1 MGWSLND
8 GGNQRIDTLTKL
20 FWKTPSKC
28 ILEKEKDMLRF
39 IPVVYLTAL
48 IVTTP
53 LFPQQMEDV
62 VHLKNGSVV
71 RGTIIERIPG
81 QSLKIQTQGGSV
93 FVYAIDEIAQ
103 IAKKPVMETEEA
115 ATGAEIGTLFGFSHL
130 SSDGDGITMIG
141 APGGFIGGFG
151 TPSLYVS
158 WFPSEKLTIGP
169 EFNFGRIAVDGDGIT
184 SLYLGGR
191 GAFFPNS
198 NALPG
203 VYILGQSAL
212 IVLSDEYDS
221 ETDFSAGAGLG
232 YQWRLGP
239 AFVLRAE
246 GRYRL
251 WFEDEVNDFSLL
263 LGLGTRL
270 NGK

>member
-1 MGWSLND
+1 
-8 GGNQRIDTLTKL
+8 
-20 FWKTPSKC
+20 
-28 ILEKEKDMLRF
+28 MLRF
-39 IPVVYLTAL
+39 FPFAYLTAL
-48 IVTTP
+48 IATTP
-53 LFPQQMEDV
+53 VFAQQMEDV
-62 VHLKNGSVV
+62 VHLNNGSIV

-103 IAKKPVMETEEA
+103 IARTPVMETEEA
-115 ATGAEIGTLFGFSHL
+115 AAGAEIGTLFGFSRL

-141 APGGFIGGFG
+141 APGGFIAGIFG
-151 TPSLYVS
+151 NPSLYVS

-184 SLYLGGR
+184 SIYLGGR
-191 GAFFPNS
+191 GAFFPNT
-198 NALPG
+198 NAMSG
-203 VYILGQSAL
+203 VYILGQGAL
-212 IVLSDEYDS
+212 NVLSDEYDS

-270 NGK
+270 HDR

>member
-1 MGWSLND
+1 MRLPQKRNP
-8 GGNQRIDTLTKL
+8 
-20 FWKTPSKC
+20 KTG
-28 ILEKEKDMLRF
+28 ERYATF
-39 IPVVYLTAL
+39 
-48 IVTTP
+48 
-53 LFPQQMEDV
+53 FPGRAPDC
-62 VHLKNGSVV
+62 SY
-71 RGTIIERIPG
+71 
-81 QSLKIQTQGGSV
+81 S
-93 FVYAIDEIAQ
+93 D
-103 IAKKPVMETEEA
+103 
-115 ATGAEIGTLFGFSHL
+115 
-130 SSDGDGITMIG
+130 SDGDGITMIG
-141 APGGFIGGFG
+141 APGGFITGIFG

-184 SLYLGGR
+184 SIYLGGR

-198 NALPG
+198 NAIPG

-246 GRYRL
+246 GRDRL

-270 NGK
+270 NDR

>member
-1 MGWSLND
+1 
-8 GGNQRIDTLTKL
+8 
-20 FWKTPSKC
+20 
-28 ILEKEKDMLRF
+28 MLRF

-62 VHLKNGSVV
+62 VHLNNGSVV

-212 IVLSDEYDS
+212 IVLSDEYNS

-270 NGK
+270 HDR